1 MYSDIN
7 RIRKKLYKKEV
18 IHAFLKDKERN
29 DNLTDSEK
37 KPLKKTDKYLN
48 NFERELDRL
57 QKNQYSITY
66 GLDKIDN
73 EQDNLDY
80 YMSKEVKSAFDGSYV
95 LYESNGDKDAKLSID
110 EYFNIV
116 RPLLK
121 DMIDDHKSK
130 DEWKIQL
137 SMRIIFVSFTDA
149 NETRETH
156 TKSDNITIMRG
167 VENEDIINE
176 LFNTFR
182 KRYQEGLETKMKGSS
197 FTFERIDLLEYHLHK
212 ISLNRGSSYIDSPI
226 WIKNKGVT
234 INPQN
239 TKDNNCFQYAITAAL
254 NYQNIDHHPKR
265 ISKLKPFINNCNW
278 KDIEFPSHSKNWRKF
293 ECNNNTIALNIL
305 YVPNKKVKIKEA
317 SKSERGNKND
327 NKNGNKNDNK
337 NDNKYDSTKQ
347 IRPAYIL
354 KHDNERDTQ
363 VNLLMITDRTDNW
376 HYIAVKGIPGL
387 LRGITSNHNGDFYCL
402 NCFLAYTTK
411 NKLRKHERIR
421 DDHDFCYVNMP
432 DDDNNILESLI
443 RKFVI
448 HVEKIFILMKIIK
461 KNLS

>member
-110 EYFNIV
+110 EYFNII
-116 RPLLK
+116 RPYLK

-137 SMRIIFVSFTDA
+137 SMRVIFVSFTDS
-149 NETRETH
+149 NETLNMYV
-156 TKSDNITIMRG
+156 KSDNIEIMRG
-167 VENEDIINE
+167 AETNDVIDE
-176 LFNTFR
+176 LLSTFH
-182 KRYQEGLETKMKGSS
+182 KRYQEGLETKMRGSS
-197 FTFERIDLLEYHLHK
+197 FTFDSIDLLEYQLHR
-212 ISLNRGSSYIDSPI
+212 ISLSRGSSYIESTE
-226 WIKNKGVT
+226 WIRNKGVT
-234 INPQN
+234 INPKN
-239 TKDNNCFQYAITAAL
+239 TKDDSCFQYAITAAL